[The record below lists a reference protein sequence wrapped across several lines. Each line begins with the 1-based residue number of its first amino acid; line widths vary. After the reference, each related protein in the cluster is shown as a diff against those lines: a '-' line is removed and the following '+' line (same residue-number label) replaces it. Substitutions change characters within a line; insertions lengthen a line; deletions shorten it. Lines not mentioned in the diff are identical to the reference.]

1 MASGGIGPRA
11 ATLALTSPAHVPV
24 KMSWRMGLG
33 LIRRW

>member
-11 ATLALTSPAHVPV
+11 AALVLASPAHVPV